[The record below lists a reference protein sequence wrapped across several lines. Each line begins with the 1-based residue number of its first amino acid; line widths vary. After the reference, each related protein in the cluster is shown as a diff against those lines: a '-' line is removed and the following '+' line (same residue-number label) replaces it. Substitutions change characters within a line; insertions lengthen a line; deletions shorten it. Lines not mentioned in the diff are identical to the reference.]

1 MPAAQ
6 GPRLFV
12 SNEIDGTV
20 SVIDTAIRQLIYTV
34 PVGKRPRG
42 IRVSPD
48 GRTVYVALSGS
59 PIGGPNV
66 DESKLPPPDRRHD
79 GIGAIDAATGRLT
92 RVFQGGT
99 DPEQFA
105 VSNDGTRLFI
115 ANEDAGLT
123 TVLDVTTG
131 SIVRQIKVGGEPEGV
146 DISPDGKM
154 VYVTSENDNQVYAI
168 DTARL
173 EVAKVIDVGP
183 RPRSTAV
190 LPKMRRAYVSSE
202 NGAAVHIFDTAN
214 YKVVQRL
221 IFTPDTLRPMGVI
234 AAPDGA
240 TVYVTT
246 GRGGT
251 LEAIDAATNKVRASV
266 PVGERP
272 WGLAVAADGRTI
284 YTANGP
290 SNDVSFVDAATM
302 QVVTRVK
309 VGDRPWGVTVVP

>member
-1 MPAAQ
+1 M
-6 GPRLFV
+6 
-12 SNEIDGTV
+12 
-20 SVIDTAIRQLIYTV
+20 
-34 PVGKRPRG
+34 
-42 IRVSPD
+42 
-48 GRTVYVALSGS
+48 
-59 PIGGPNV
+59 
-66 DESKLPPPDRRHD
+66 
-79 GIGAIDAATGRLT
+79 
-92 RVFQGGT
+92 
-99 DPEQFA
+99 
-105 VSNDGTRLFI
+105 
-115 ANEDAGLT
+115 
-123 TVLDVTTG
+123 LDVTTG

-190 LPKMRRAYVSSE
+190 LPKTHRAYVSSE

-221 IFTPDTLRPMGVI
+221 IFTPDTLRPMGVV

-272 WGLAVAADGRTI
+272 WGLAVAADGKTI

-302 QVVTRVK
+302 QVVTR
-309 VGDRPWGVTVVP
+309 